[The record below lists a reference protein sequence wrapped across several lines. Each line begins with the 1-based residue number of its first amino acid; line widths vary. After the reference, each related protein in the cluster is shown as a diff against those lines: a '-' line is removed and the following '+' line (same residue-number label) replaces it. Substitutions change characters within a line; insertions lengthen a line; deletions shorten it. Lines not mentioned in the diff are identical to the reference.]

1 MSLLNEIS
9 NDVCWQKFLEYKTTS
24 GQLSKKELE
33 ALTTFIEKKEYIEIS
48 NSISSGTYE
57 FSTPRKIIISKM
69 GKSKKRIVYSYNNN
83 ENLVLKLIS
92 YLLYKYDYLF
102 SPNVYSF
109 RQNIGVKKAI
119 YNLTRKNN
127 LNVMYGYK
135 LDISNYFNSVT
146 IPIILKNLKNDLN
159 DENLYDFFFKLLS
172 NPYVEYSGKQI
183 AEGKGIMAG
192 IPISAFLANY
202 YLKDMDAYFHE
213 QNIIYARYADDIIVF
228 AKTETEIKNLQNT
241 LHKFIEKYKLKINP
255 EKEHFYKPGEKFD
268 FLGFSYQNGVID
280 LSDNTIKKIKGK
292 IRRSA
297 RGIRRWMI
305 KNNAKEEYALKAMS
319 RKYNRKFYGKDEKD
333 LTWKYWFFPVINTT
347 KSLKEVDLYMQ
358 DYLRFIATGKHNK
371 KNFEKVPY
379 KKLKDCNYRP
389 LVHEYYLK

>member
-172 NPYVEYSGKQI
+172 NPYVEYNGKQI

-305 KNNAKEEYALKAMS
+305 KNNAKEEYALKAMN